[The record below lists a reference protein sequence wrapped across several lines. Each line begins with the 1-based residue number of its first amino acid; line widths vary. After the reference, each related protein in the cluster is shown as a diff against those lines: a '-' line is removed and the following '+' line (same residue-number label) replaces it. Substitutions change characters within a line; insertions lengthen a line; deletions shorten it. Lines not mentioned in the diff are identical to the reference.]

1 MTNALQLHLEP
12 SVRRDT
18 NTPALPVTEIE
29 TRRRLI
35 WSCFVMDSVPD
46 AFHAGHR
53 PIHSAINP
61 SGVQARLPCD
71 EHSYERGLGA
81 NGGTLSGDPGS
92 GPSSASAYLVRMVA
106 LRMKILHYAV
116 SSITPHFAS
125 QFSCLPWE
133 QGSKFYELC
142 QELNQ
147 FKTSLPSDLLQPTTT
162 PIKPAG
168 SIILHLT
175 MHAMFHVAS
184 VDLFRIGTHLARRRG
199 STPSPPAPFV
209 LSCRQSRIDHALGI
223 TQVVSDW
230 MRNHN
235 LEHDP
240 FVAICSCVAIRVLV
254 VERWDGNNELVSL
267 SSQDVKD
274 RLEMCRSEASHMETV
289 SRSASPGLDTYG
301 TLGSIQKA
309 RTDHD
314 IESACASSSIIFS
327 QPTKQPPSGKD
338 TKTVP
343 PPPYTVPSSENIPNV
358 YLQESDDS
366 LSPDALRIVSNW
378 ADGTYDLEASQ
389 AQFDWG
395 NLDFGSGFGL
405 DDIFAGTDNSL
416 NTPLP

>member
-1 MTNALQLHLEP
+1 MKMLENNLIPRSFLLIVLASGHRYTNPSSTLSEQWADECRNLLVTEIFSRISTVNLQSLLLLQRFEWHRGAHLGFWFISGLAVRMSNALQLHLEP
-12 SVRRDT
+12 SDRRDA
-18 NTPALPVTEIE
+18 NTPALPVTEME

-71 EHSYERGLGA
+71 ERSYERGLGA
-81 NGGTLSGDPGS
+81 SGGTLTGDPGS

-116 SSITPHFAS
+116 SSITPHLAS
-125 QFSCLPWE
+125 QFSRLPWE

-142 QELNQ
+142 QELDQ
-147 FKTSLPSDLLQPTTT
+147 FKTSLPSDLLQPIATS
-162 PIKPAG
+162 IKPAG

-175 MHAMFHVAS
+175 IHVMFHAAS
-184 VDLFRIGTHLARRRG
+184 VDLFRIGTHLARRH
-199 STPSPPAPFV
+199 SSNPSPPAPFV
-209 LSCRQSRIDHALGI
+209 LSCRQSRIDHALEI

-230 MRNHN
+230 MRNPT

-274 RLEMCRSEASHMETV
+274 RLETCR
-289 SRSASPGLDTYG
+289 R
-301 TLGSIQKA
+301 
-309 RTDHD
+309 
-314 IESACASSSIIFS
+314 C
-327 QPTKQPPSGKD
+327 
-338 TKTVP
+338 
-343 PPPYTVPSSENIPNV
+343 
-358 YLQESDDS
+358 
-366 LSPDALRIVSNW
+366 ALR
-378 ADGTYDLEASQ
+378 T
-389 AQFDWG
+389 AQWSIPIRKLVCPTSLKRKGLLLTEYHQLIAISRLVGQHGFQL
-395 NLDFGSGFGL
+395 NLD
-405 DDIFAGTDNSL
+405 D
-416 NTPLP
+416 LPR